1 MPRPDDDEAPA
12 PAGGPDPE
20 ALERA
25 LKFIDYRPRSSGE
38 TRRRLRRYGYDAATI
53 DEVITH
59 LTSAGILEDLDF
71 GRLFMDELVGKGA
84 GYYRVRSELGK
95 KLIPRE
101 LIDELMEAYP
111 VDDELER
118 ARATAER
125 RVGSFDGETADRAEI
140 KKLAAFLVRRGFSR
154 QVAET
159 AARLTLRVDTQS
171 GPDLE

>member
-1 MPRPDDDEAPA
+1 VPRPDDDEAPA

-38 TRRRLRRYGYDAATI
+38 TRRRLRRYGYDAANI

-59 LTSAGILEDLDF
+59 LTEAGILDDGDF
-71 GRLFMDELVGKGA
+71 GRLFMAELVGKGA

-95 KLIPRE
+95 KLIGRE

-111 VDDELER
+111 MDDELER
-118 ARATAER
+118 ARAMAER
-125 RVGSFDGETADRAEI
+125 RVGRFDGDAADRAER

-171 GPDLE
+171 GTELE